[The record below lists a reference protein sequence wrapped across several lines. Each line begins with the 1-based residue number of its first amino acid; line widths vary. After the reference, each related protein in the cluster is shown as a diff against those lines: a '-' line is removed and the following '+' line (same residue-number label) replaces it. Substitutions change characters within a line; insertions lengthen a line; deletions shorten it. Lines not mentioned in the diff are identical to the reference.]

1 MTPFQA
7 HLLDTKVE
15 IPLGKPKQSPAT
27 DTSLLYNEYIVYD
40 VAQAH
45 IQYLLQ
51 VNFNF
56 RR

>member
-1 MTPFQA
+1 M
-7 HLLDTKVE
+7 LDTKVE
-15 IPLGKPKQSPAT
+15 IPLGKPTKSPAEN
-27 DTSLLYNEYIVYD
+27 TSLLYNEYIVYD

-51 VNFNF
+51 VNFNY